1 MYNNKS
7 NCGCGNTV
15 NPLAGNVGC
24 PAPVVA
30 PKKVCVSQSNRY
42 VEQPVICPIECRH
55 IQNLVYYPRYYP
67 RYEQTYVTRD
77 QNGNIISASGTGM
90 PYGNAAMNTAGMAG
104 SAMDANAY
112 GNNFG
117 NSFKNGC
124 GA

>member
-1 MYNNKS
+1 MYNNKC
-7 NCGCGNTV
+7 NCGCGNAASAMSA
-15 NPLAGNVGC
+15 NIGC

-55 IQNLVYYPRYYP
+55 VQNLVYFPRYYP

-77 QNGNIISASGTGM
+77 PNGNIISTNGAGM
-90 PYGNAAMNTAGMAG
+90 PFTGANMNAGM
-104 SAMDANAY
+104 SAMEANTF
-112 GNNFG
+112 GSNCG

-124 GA
+124 GC